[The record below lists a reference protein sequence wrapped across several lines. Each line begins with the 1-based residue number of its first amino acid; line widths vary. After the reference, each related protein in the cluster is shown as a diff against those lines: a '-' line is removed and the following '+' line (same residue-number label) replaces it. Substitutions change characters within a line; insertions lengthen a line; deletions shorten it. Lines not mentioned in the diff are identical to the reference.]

1 MMPAERPMTKAALDA
16 FIDASAA
23 VLGLTIAPEWRAAVR
38 ANLAVTFRLGAVV
51 EEFELPDEA
60 EPAPV
65 FTA

>member
-1 MMPAERPMTKAALDA
+1 MPAERPMTDAELDA
-16 FIDASAA
+16 YIEASAV

-38 ANLAVTFRLGAVV
+38 SNLATTFRLGAVV

-65 FTA
+65 FVA

>member
-1 MMPAERPMTKAALDA
+1 MPQHLMTETELDA
-16 FIDASAA
+16 YIDASTV
-23 VLGLTIAPEWRAAVR
+23 VLGLTIASEWRAAVR

-51 EEFELPDEA
+51 GEVELPDEA